1 MSTATALVISPF
13 RRFSKISSTKLDSHR
28 KFTSFCIRRPPL
40 SPLILTRIGATTGDK
55 AVGVSFEQE
64 EEEGFVD
71 GSSSFASSA
80 GLNATLNSLSKWLVA
95 ALFGIIFLW
104 RHDAEALWAASGSVL
119 NSGLSIVL
127 KRILNQERPVS
138 TIRSDPGMPSSHAQ
152 SIFYTVTFCIVSM
165 VEYFGLNEITAVIS
179 TLIFAIGSYFSWLRV
194 SQQFHTTSQVAVG
207 AALGFS
213 FSVFWFW
220 LWDAVVLKAFLSHL
234 WVRILVVLGTA
245 AICAGF
251 LLYVIRYW
259 VLEEINLYY

>member
-13 RRFSKISSTKLDSHR
+13 LRFRKNPNSKLDFRR
-28 KFTSFCIRRPPL
+28 KFGFFPLNRRHTS
-40 SPLILTRIGATTGDK
+40 SPLTIARIRATAGDK
-55 AVGVSFEQE
+55 EVGISFEQE
-64 EEEGFVD
+64 EDFVD
-71 GSSSFASSA
+71 GSSSSASA

-95 ALFGIIFLW
+95 ALFGVIFLW

-119 NSGLSIVL
+119 NAGLSTVL

-165 VEYFGLNEITAVIS
+165 LEYFGLNGITALVS
-179 TLIFAIGSYFSWLRV
+179 VLIFAIGSYFSWLRV
-194 SQQFHTTSQVAVG
+194 SQLLHTTSQVAVG

-213 FSVFWFW
+213 LSIFWFW
-220 LWDAVVLKAFLSHL
+220 LWHAIVLKAFISHL
-234 WVRILVVLGTA
+234 WVRVLVVLGTA
-245 AICAGF
+245 AICVCF

-259 VLEEINLYY
+259 VLEEINLSS

>member
-13 RRFSKISSTKLDSHR
+13 LRFPKFSNSKLDFHR
-28 KFTSFCIRRPPL
+28 KFASFSLYTRHKS
-40 SPLILTRIGATTGDK
+40 SPLTIARTRTTAEDE
-55 AVGVSFEQE
+55 AMGVSFEKE
-64 EEEGFVD
+64 EVFVD
-71 GSSSFASSA
+71 GSSSSASA

-119 NSGLSIVL
+119 NSGLSTVL

-165 VEYFGLNEITAVIS
+165 VEYFGLNGITAVIS
-179 TLIFAIGSYFSWLRV
+179 GLIFAIGSYFSWLRV

-213 FSVFWFW
+213 FSIFWFW
-220 LWDAVVLKAFLSHL
+220 LWDAIVLDAFISHL
-234 WVRILVVLGTA
+234 WVRIIVVLGTA
-245 AICAGF
+245 AICASF